1 MTYVYDDVTCL
12 LVRVVACLTGG
23 FFYVACVSL
32 CVCFISAGAALAVS
46 ILARSTNNGPR
57 FFFLFFFFWAKI
69 TFWGV
74 AKINADSPT
83 GTRTCGSVAVGS
95 LVFTGQAVFGSLE
108 WG

>member
-57 FFFLFFFFWAKI
+57 FFFFSFSFGQKSLFGGLQKSMPI
-69 TFWGV
+69 LQ
-74 AKINADSPT
+74 
-83 GTRTCGSVAVGS
+83 
-95 LVFTGQAVFGSLE
+95 LVQELVVV
-108 WG
+108 